1 VTTALEVTDPAST
14 HPHDGTFASLHVRSF
29 RLYFTGQVVSN
40 IGTWAQRV
48 AQDWLVLTLTGSPTA
63 VGVTTALQFLPTV
76 LLGMQGGLIADRFA
90 KRRVVLTT
98 QSSMGLCAAFLAAD
112 CLTGFVQVWHIMLIA
127 ALLGVLTAV
136 DNPARQSFLHDMVG
150 PDQLRNAVSLNA
162 AVYQIGG
169 LAGPAV
175 SALLISVAGPG
186 FAFAVNAV
194 SYVAVISALAAIRP
208 ASLHASAPARRAAGQ
223 LRSALSEIRRRPE
236 LLWPLT
242 LIGVVC
248 FFSSNLTV
256 TLSAYADFVFP
267 HGAAGYGFLTCM
279 LAVGSLLGSLISARR
294 THGRLRNIVELAMA
308 MAMAQLLASTMPS
321 LWTLGMA
328 LVLLGAVCVPVGIA
342 VNATVQLA
350 ATEHM
355 RGRIMGMYT
364 AITCGSAALGGPV
377 LGAVE
382 GWLGPASGLV
392 LGGVVVAVAACAVG
406 WRLAQTTHATLPPI
420 VRTELARIRTLVAA
434 RAR

>member
-1 VTTALEVTDPAST
+1 VTTALETTEPIPA
-14 HPHDGTFASLHVRSF
+14 HAGTFASLHVRSF
-29 RLYFTGQVVSN
+29 RLYFVGQLVSN

-48 AQDWLVLTLTGSPTA
+48 AQDWLVLTLTHSPTA

-76 LLGMQGGLIADRFA
+76 LLGMQGGLIADRLP

-98 QSSMGLCAAFLAAD
+98 QSSMGLCAGILAAD

-127 ALLGVLTAV
+127 TVLGALTAV
-136 DNPARQSFLHDMVG
+136 DNPARQAFLHDMVG
-150 PDQLRNAVSLNA
+150 PGQLRNAVSLNA

-175 SALLISVAGPG
+175 SAVLISLVGSG
-186 FAFAVNAV
+186 FAFAVNAA
-194 SYVAVISALAAIRP
+194 SYAAVVGAVAAIRA
-208 ASLHASAPARRAAGQ
+208 ASLHASAPAERCTGQ

-248 FFSSNLTV
+248 VFSSNLTV
-256 TLSAYADFVFP
+256 TLSAYADFVFR

-279 LAVGSLLGSLISARR
+279 LAIGSLIGSLVSARR
-294 THGRLRNIVELAMA
+294 THTRLRNIVELAMA
-308 MAMAQLLASTMPS
+308 MAVAQLLACVMPS
-321 LWTLGMA
+321 LWSLGMA
-328 LVLLGAVCVPVGIA
+328 LVLLGAVCVPVGIS

-350 ATEHM
+350 ATEQM
-355 RGRIMGMYT
+355 RGRIMGVYT
-364 AITCGSAALGGPV
+364 AITCGTAAVGGPV

-382 GWLGPASGLV
+382 DRFGPAAGLV
-392 LGGVVVAVAACAVG
+392 LGGVVVAIAATLVG
-406 WRLAQTTHATLPPI
+406 WRLAQATHALPAPI
-420 VRTELARIRTLVAA
+420 VRTELTRIRALVAA